1 MLLRVIISP
10 QDIRKLRFDSVPH
23 SVDGLKLM
31 LKNTLQ
37 LRSSFDLQYED
48 EDFKDFCNLTCVD
61 DLPKEKVTLKVV
73 FCPVSSDSS
82 LDTLPAL
89 PSSPLTSSSAL
100 LSSPLTSSSAVP
112 SPPASSLSSHMEYF
126 EGRRSQQWPTDFPIP
141 TFLYDVELRLRQG
154 NDSFRKDGALL
165 SISRDIKSEILEKI
179 AEAIYSFKT
188 YPTPEH
194 FGHVAKTLI
203 KKHPCLK
210 EPGSTSGWYGW
221 KHSIMFK
228 MGNYRQ
234 KLKAAGCRELM
245 VNSEKRGPGD
255 TRGKRNKVKKPRR
268 SETNFL
274 PDLPQGRDSRS
285 LEEDREKMVQEMRK
299 TTPNLAYIDDAMNAT
314 YALRRQEIVEEEPP
328 VAEMTVR
335 WPALFTER
343 QIVKEFTRLTSMDI
357 NSFYEGL
364 DSHLH
369 KLLQLFRLKRFEEIE
384 EMTSLM
390 ESLDKDAS
398 NQRKRAAA
406 LQGLPWY
413 MKENPSTFM
422 KRCEPTE
429 PEEDVMKGMVI
440 GLLLVVE
447 DVKEPLPASYKEIA
461 IVIEEKI
468 VMRHL
473 GDVPNAFV
481 NMMGLLYM
489 LNLSYPKDLKYTFE
503 VIQRL
508 FMGIGSEVCT
518 PKVHSLKNKLLG

>member
-1 MLLRVIISP
+1 MINSGKSELTAI
-10 QDIRKLRFDSVPH
+10 FF
-23 SVDGLKLM
+23 
-31 LKNTLQ
+31 
-37 LRSSFDLQYED
+37 SSKPSCSRQNH
-48 EDFKDFCNLTCVD
+48 EDFKDFCNLTCVE
-61 DLPKEKVTLKVV
+61 DLPKDKVTLQVI

-82 LDTLPAL
+82 LDTF
-89 PSSPLTSSSAL
+89 
-100 LSSPLTSSSAVP
+100 SSAVP
-112 SPPASSLSSHMEYF
+112 SSLAASSSAHSSSPTTSSSLSSQTECF
-126 EGRRSQQWPTDFPIP
+126 AGRRSQQWPAYFPIP
-141 TFLYDVELRLRQG
+141 TFSYDVELKLRQG
-154 NDSFRKDGALL
+154 NDAFRESGALL
-165 SISRDIKSEILEKI
+165 SISRDMKSQILLKL
-179 AEAIYSFKT
+179 AETIYSFMT
-188 YPTPEH
+188 YPTLEH
-194 FGHVAKTLI
+194 FGCVAKALVE
-203 KKHPCLK
+203 KHPCLT

-221 KHSIMFK
+221 KHSIKFK

-234 KLKAAGCRELM
+234 KLKGVGCRELE
-245 VNSEKRGPGD
+245 VNSEKRGAGD

-285 LEEDREKMVQEMRK
+285 LEEDREKMVQEMKK

-328 VAEMTVR
+328 VAEMRVR

-343 QIVKEFTRLTSMDI
+343 QIAKEFTRLTSMDI
-357 NSFYEGL
+357 NKFYEGL

-369 KLLQLFRLKRFEEIE
+369 KLLQLFRLKRFEEVQD
-384 EMTSLM
+384 MTSLM

-413 MKENPSTFM
+413 MKENPSTLM
-422 KRCEPTE
+422 KRCEPTD
-429 PEEDVMKGMVI
+429 PGEDFIKGMVI
-440 GLLLVVE
+440 GILLVVE
-447 DVKEPLPASYKEIA
+447 DVKEPLPVSYNDVA

-481 NMMGLLYM
+481 NLMGLLYM
-489 LNLSYPKDLKYTFE
+489 LNLDYPKEMKYTFE

-508 FMGIGSEVCT
+508 FMGIGSEMCT
-518 PKVHSLKNKLLG
+518 SRVHSLKNKLLS